1 MNKEKRIAILTRL
14 RDENPHPT
22 TELNFTS
29 PFELLIA
36 VCSLRRL
43 PT

>member
-22 TELNFTS
+22 TELNFNS
-29 PFELLIA
+29 RSS
-36 VCSLRRL
+36 C
-43 PT
+43 